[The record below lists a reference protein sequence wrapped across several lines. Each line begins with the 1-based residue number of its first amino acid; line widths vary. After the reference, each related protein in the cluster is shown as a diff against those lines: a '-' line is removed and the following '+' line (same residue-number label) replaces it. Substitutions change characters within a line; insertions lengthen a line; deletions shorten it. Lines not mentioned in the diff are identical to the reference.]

1 MAKTKARGASKLGR
15 DSQPKYLGVKLF
27 SGERTK
33 IGNIIVRQR
42 GTKFFP
48 GKNVKKGRLFD
59 ILYNAEL
66 LKLQKRGRHVSQI
79 IVVGKGSQER
89 EELERKFFASCNT
102 VEIIQKKNNL
112 FKVPRIVEEG

>member
-1 MAKTKARGASKLGR
+1 MAKTKARGTSKLGR

-48 GKNVKKGRLFD
+48 GKNVKKGRDDTLF
-59 ILYNAEL
+59 A
-66 LKLQKRGRHVSQI
+66 LKKGVVRFRTKRKKSFD
-79 IVVGKGSQER
+79 GSQ
-89 EELERKFFASCNT
+89 
-102 VEIIQKKNNL
+102 
-112 FKVPRIVEEG
+112 RIVKIVDVE